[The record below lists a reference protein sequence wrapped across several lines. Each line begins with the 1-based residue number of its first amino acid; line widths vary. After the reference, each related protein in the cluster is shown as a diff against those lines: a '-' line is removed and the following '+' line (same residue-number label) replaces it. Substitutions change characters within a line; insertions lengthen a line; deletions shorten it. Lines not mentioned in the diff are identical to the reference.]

1 MQPTATQ
8 KSISAAGTIGT
19 CRSWT
24 PSVHISDFAEI
35 FEWMPQN
42 VHKKCGVVQTAT
54 TQSWFFPH
62 SNKMTVIFVFGH
74 QKLVTG
80 LIEWWTCRPL
90 DCMIF
95 VSIHFLPSLRT
106 LSSPHLQHKPF
117 PYSCKLA
124 PGSGFGPRV
133 FAALPGWLKN
143 ARTSEPQGNP
153 LVKLLECVF
162 LIGLQNPKD
171 LALTV
176 ITFWGSNEISKKKN
190 L

>member
-80 LIEWWTCRPL
+80 LMEWWTCRPL

-106 LSSPHLQHKPF
+106 LSSPHLQQKTF
-117 PYSCKLA
+117 PYSCL
-124 PGSGFGPRV
+124 R
-133 FAALPGWLKN
+133 WH
-143 ARTSEPQGNP
+143 
-153 LVKLLECVF
+153 
-162 LIGLQNPKD
+162 
-171 LALTV
+171 LALALVLESSRHYLDGWKTPALRSPKE
-176 ITFWGSNEISKKKN
+176 THW
-190 L
+190 